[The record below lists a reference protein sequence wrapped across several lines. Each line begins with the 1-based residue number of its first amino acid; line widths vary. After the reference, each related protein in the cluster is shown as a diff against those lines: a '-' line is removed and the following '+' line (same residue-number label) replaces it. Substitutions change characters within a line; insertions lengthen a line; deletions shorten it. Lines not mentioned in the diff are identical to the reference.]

1 VFEPTF
7 HKHAGKACAGVQIHP
22 LNRQTFRPVESAV
35 ALIEAFRGG
44 GPDLFK
50 WKDPPYEYELEKNPF
65 DVLAGSSGLRQQIES
80 GVPAREIAR
89 SWEAPVAEF
98 VKIRERFLLY

>member
-1 VFEPTF
+1 M
-7 HKHAGKACAGVQIHP
+7 
-22 LNRQTFRPVESAV
+22 